1 MAKTKKAEA
10 TKRLIYESA
19 IDLFS
24 KYGYDAVSIQ
34 RIADHAGTA
43 KGSFY
48 TYYTTKSD
56 IIVQKF
62 WEIDAFYRSI
72 EAKVRLQNSAQQ
84 RLLSF
89 TQLQLT
95 YVRDVVGCDVLKVLY
110 ANQVLQ
116 AGDDK
121 TITAEGRFWF
131 TFIVDLI
138 AEGQQSGEF
147 NDRTDALTYARF
159 FNRAIR
165 GLFLDWTIASAS
177 FDLVEVGI
185 HYCSTIL
192 IEALKQQK

>member
-19 IDLFS
+19 IELFS

-48 TYYTTKSD
+48 SYYTTKSD

-62 WEIDAFYRSI
+62 WEIDAYYRSV
-72 EAKVRLQNSAQQ
+72 EGVVRQEHDAAS

-89 TQLQLT
+89 TAHQLT
-95 YVRDVVGCDVLKVLY
+95 YVRDDVGCDVLKVLY

-116 AGDDK
+116 AGSDK
-121 TITAEGRFWF
+121 VITEEGRFWF

-138 AEGQQSGEF
+138 TEGQESGEF
-147 NDRTDALTYARF
+147 NNRESALTYARF

-165 GLFLDWTIASAS
+165 GLFLDWNISSAS
-177 FDLVEVGI
+177 FDLVEVGL

-192 IEALKQQK
+192 IRALKTK